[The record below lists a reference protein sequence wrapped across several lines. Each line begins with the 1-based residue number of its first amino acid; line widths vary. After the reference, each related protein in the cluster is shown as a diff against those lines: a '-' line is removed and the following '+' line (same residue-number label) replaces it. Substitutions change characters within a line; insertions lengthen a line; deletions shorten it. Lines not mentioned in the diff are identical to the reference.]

1 MLREMFQTHLL
12 PQPTM
17 FDRLIA
23 ILKKRP
29 LPTNKYRT
37 TAGEGKSQAFGIVR
51 QRNGSY
57 TGSRLNFE
65 RLDVYSEILDLSKK
79 ILPPEFSFQSIQV
92 NQNYRSQPHKDKGN
106 LGVSAIV
113 GFGDYVGGA
122 LNIDGQDVDIRH
134 KLIFFDGSE
143 LLHFTQ
149 AWEGDRYSLVFSR
162 TQHSFTQTPE
172 FRIVDEHLEEIL
184 DGVVIRYTHKGVPIW
199 SSNGV
204 LPTRHIRTPTL
215 RKCIL

>member
-1 MLREMFQTHLL
+1 MI
-12 PQPTM
+12 

-23 ILKKRP
+23 MLKKRP

-65 RLDVYSEILDLSKK
+65 RLDVFAEILEIAKK
-79 ILPPEFSFQSIQV
+79 ILPPDFTYQSIQV

-106 LGVSAIV
+106 LGISAIV

-122 LNIDGQDVDIRH
+122 LNIETVDVDIKH

-149 AWEGDRYSLVFSR
+149 VWEGDRYSLVFSR
-162 TQHSFTQTPE
+162 TQHSFTQMPE
-172 FRIVDEHLEEIL
+172 FRIVDNHLEELL
-184 DGVVIRYTHKGVPIW
+184 DGVLIRYDNKGVPIW
-199 SSNGV
+199 SSSGV
-204 LPTRHIRTPTL
+204 LPLRKIRTPTL
-215 RKCIL
+215 RKCIP